1 MNDCSTVLLINTL
14 RATVEHLQES
24 PEIDQASPGVK
35 ELERTLLEQIVRL
48 QANHRDPQLTVQQ
61 VCAMEFTDKTL
72 KCVDCGEHFVF
83 SAGEQAF
90 FSEKQFQHEPK
101 HCKRC
106 KAKVYGRGAR
116 VESTVTCAACGTSTI
131 VPFVP
136 RQDRPVLCR
145 LCLDQKGQLNS
156 TMIPLAPVD

>member
-1 MNDCSTVLLINTL
+1 
-14 RATVEHLQES
+14 
-24 PEIDQASPGVK
+24 
-35 ELERTLLEQIVRL
+35 
-48 QANHRDPQLTVQQ
+48 
-61 VCAMEFTDKTL
+61 MEFTDKAL

-106 KAKVYGRGAR
+106 KAKVYSRRAR
-116 VESTVTCAACGTSTI
+116 AESTVTCAACGTSTI

-136 RQDRPVLCR
+136 SQDRPVLCR
-145 LCLDQKGQLNS
+145 LCLDRQRHDASPISVLRGISEQVKPIAGADV
-156 TMIPLAPVD
+156 PLAVAVNSAKCQVIKISSKK